1 MKISETVHFDW
12 YKNLFV
18 VLVLVA
24 CVVASAAVTDAD
36 FAEVIQ
42 GGPQVTAFLERFMQP
57 DFSYIPTL
65 IDPMIRTIKMSV
77 LGTVIGFAVAVP
89 LAFLATTVVT
99 RNQVVTAI
107 FRFILDVVRT
117 IPNLLLAALTV
128 AIVGIGEFSGVIT
141 IAVFTLGVVSQL
153 IFETIETV
161 DEGPIEAAEA
171 VGATRVQIAF
181 WSIAPQVMSQLAS
194 YLFYAFEINVRAS
207 TVLGYV
213 GAGGIGVIL
222 NSSLGLLRY
231 DRVSVIIL
239 MIFVVVAVVD
249 FLSEAVRRRLA

>member
-1 MKISETVHFDW
+1 MKISETVHFGW

-24 CVVASAAVTDAD
+24 CVVASATVTDAD

-181 WSIAPQVMSQLAS
+181 WSIAPRS
-194 YLFYAFEINVRAS
+194 
-207 TVLGYV
+207 
-213 GAGGIGVIL
+213 
-222 NSSLGLLRY
+222 
-231 DRVSVIIL
+231 
-239 MIFVVVAVVD
+239 
-249 FLSEAVRRRLA
+249 

>member
-1 MKISETVHFDW
+1 MKISQTVHFNW

-18 VLVLVA
+18 AFVLIVCVA
-24 CVVASAAVTDAD
+24 ASATATDAD
-36 FAEVIQ
+36 FGELLS
-42 GGPQVTAFLERFMQP
+42 GGSQAASFLERFLQP
-57 DFSYIPTL
+57 DFSYIPDL
-65 IDPMIRTIKMSV
+65 IDPMVRTIKMSI
-77 LGTVIGFAVAVP
+77 LGTVIGFVIAVP

-99 RNQVVTAI
+99 RNRVVTAI

-153 IFETIETV
+153 IFETIETA

-181 WSIAPQVMSQLAS
+181 WSIAPQVLSQLAS

-239 MIFVVVAVVD
+239 MIFAVVAVVD

>member
-24 CVVASAAVTDAD
+24 CVVASATVTDAD

-65 IDPMIRTIKMSV
+65 IDPMIRTIKMFV

-141 IAVFTLGVVSQL
+141 IAVFTLLCGL
-153 IFETIETV
+153 
-161 DEGPIEAAEA
+161 AAHLRDHRDGGR
-171 VGATRVQIAF
+171 GAHRGRGSRGCHARADCV
-181 WSIAPQVMSQLAS
+181 WLIAPQVMSQLAS
-194 YLFYAFEINVRAS
+194 YL
-207 TVLGYV
+207 
-213 GAGGIGVIL
+213 
-222 NSSLGLLRY
+222 
-231 DRVSVIIL
+231 L
-239 MIFVVVAVVD
+239 MC
-249 FLSEAVRRRLA
+249 SR

>member
-24 CVVASAAVTDAD
+24 CVVASATVTDAD
-36 FAEVIQ
+36 IAEVIQ

-213 GAGGIGVIL
+213 GAGGIGAPLIFAIQAR
-222 NSSLGLLRY
+222 NWAT
-231 DRVSVIIL
+231 VSIIL
-239 MIFVVVAVVD
+239 IGVVVAVFAID
-249 FLSEAVRRRLA
+249 LLGGAIRKRLR